1 MKNYILISQKLWFQ
15 EGPGVRKNQYTVD
28 GVKLINVANLVDGK
42 VDLSTSDRYVSNE
55 TAYGKYKH
63 FLVDE
68 GDFVIASSGIKVD
81 YFDKKMGIIEKR
93 HLPLCMNTSTIRFK
107 VLNERELSIKYFMY
121 YLKSN
126 HFKEQLTREITGS
139 AQLNFGPSHL
149 KKMVFPYVPRV
160 VQDKI
165 VDILDQIYKIED
177 ALKSKA
183 ELLDKLVKSR
193 FIKLFGDLSINPMKW
208 PVMTFR
214 EFAKIDTQMIH
225 NFSGYYEYPHIGIE
239 CIEKDTGVLSSYRTI
254 KDDHVVSGKYW
265 FTGKHIIYSKIRP
278 NLNKVALPSFD
289 GLCSADAY
297 PILPKETVC
306 SRYFLAYVM
315 RSKFFLDYILAYSN
329 RTNLPKVNKKQVEGF
344 ECPIPPLN
352 LQKTFEL
359 IIRQVDKSKYYRF
372 KFISLC
378 RKIVNIEE
386 EMLCQTLSF

>member
-126 HFKEQLTREITGS
+126 HFKEQLNREITGS

-149 KKMVFPYVPRV
+149 KKMVFPYVP
-160 VQDKI
+160 
-165 VDILDQIYKIED
+165 L
-177 ALKSKA
+177 
-183 ELLDKLVKSR
+183 
-193 FIKLFGDLSINPMKW
+193 
-208 PVMTFR
+208 
-214 EFAKIDTQMIH
+214 
-225 NFSGYYEYPHIGIE
+225 
-239 CIEKDTGVLSSYRTI
+239 
-254 KDDHVVSGKYW
+254 
-265 FTGKHIIYSKIRP
+265 
-278 NLNKVALPSFD
+278 
-289 GLCSADAY
+289 
-297 PILPKETVC
+297 
-306 SRYFLAYVM
+306 
-315 RSKFFLDYILAYSN
+315 
-329 RTNLPKVNKKQVEGF
+329 
-344 ECPIPPLN
+344 
-352 LQKTFEL
+352 
-359 IIRQVDKSKYYRF
+359 
-372 KFISLC
+372 
-378 RKIVNIEE
+378 
-386 EMLCQTLSF
+386 

>member
-1 MKNYILISQKLWFQ
+1 MNIKLGEIFSLQMGKTPSRSEKKYWSNGKYDWVSIADLSRYETYVESTKEKISQK
-15 EGPGVRKNQYTVD
+15 
-28 GVKLINVANLVDGK
+28 A
-42 VDLSTSDRYVSNE
+42 
-55 TAYGKYKH
+55 
-63 FLVDE
+63 VDE
-68 GDFVIASSGIKVD
+68 SGIKLVPPNTVIMSFKLSIGKTAITRENTYTNEAIMAFIPRKSELVCPS
-81 YFDKKMGIIEKR
+81 YFFHLFRGLNWDKVSNRAVMGSTLNKSSLSQISIS
-93 HLPLCMNTSTIRFK
+93 LPLVEEQKRIARLFDSINTIIVNCK
-107 VLNERELSIKYFMY
+107 K
-121 YLKSN
+121 
-126 HFKEQLTREITGS
+126 QLT
-139 AQLNFGPSHL
+139 
-149 KKMVFPYVPRV
+149 K
-160 VQDKI
+160 
-165 VDILDQIYKIED
+165 LDE
-177 ALKSKA
+177 
-183 ELLDKLVKSR
+183 LVKSR
-193 FIKLFGDLSINPMKW
+193 FIELFGDLSINPMKW

-359 IIRQVDKSKYYRF
+359 IIRQVDKSKLAIQ
-372 KFISLC
+372 KSLDELEIL
-378 RKIVNIEE
+378 KKSL
-386 EMLCQTLSF
+386 MQKYFG